1 MTQASDDSRVERS
14 AAELADVQDLRAV
27 MAGALGAQPVDV
39 RALRHGAWNFV
50 VSERRNGESPADV
63 IHALTQLVDAAHL
76 VPIETHREVT
86 RKVILWCVEAYF
98 SHLGDRAEEPL
109 QRWHADWRR
118 RLARNLSRP
127 SYRAWDPLTWSDG
140 AASDDPSDA

>member
-27 MAGALGAQPVDV
+27 MAVDG
-39 RALRHGAWNFV
+39 LRHGAWNFV